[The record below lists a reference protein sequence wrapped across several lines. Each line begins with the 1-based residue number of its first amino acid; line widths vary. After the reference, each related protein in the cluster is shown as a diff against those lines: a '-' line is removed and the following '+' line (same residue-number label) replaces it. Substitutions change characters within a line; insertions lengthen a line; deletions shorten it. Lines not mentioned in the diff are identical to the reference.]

1 MSHIGYPRTFFID
14 DLSVHGIV
22 ILRRIKTMVTRL
34 VDFYPERD
42 KISVLPGYVGSC
54 FRVTV
59 QDGSRLDFVRYI
71 KLVLRRIYS
80 LLFLRV
86 KCLLPLN
93 LARSGQQ
100 KSADIATGACSPEQ
114 GNVEH
119 LVGLSQSGGI
129 H

>member
-71 KLVLRRIYS
+71 KLVLRRILECITGRQQYRRGNRDNDTS
-80 LLFLRV
+80 QSQGLLM
-86 KCLLPLN
+86 
-93 LARSGQQ
+93 Q
-100 KSADIATGACSPEQ
+100 Q
-114 GNVEH
+114 GNKSFH
-119 LVGLSQSGGI
+119 NRYTSCT
-129 H
+129 